1 MGLWLWWRNRKQD
14 EVCVVGMA
22 LLTRVMGETNIC
34 MSCVDDDQDTTHL
47 AEDEVHVA
55 GMARRCCTLLD
66 MVG

>member
-1 MGLWLWWRNRKQD
+1 VWSAWLRY
-14 EVCVVGMA
+14 V

-66 MVG
+66 RVG